1 MWNHPFH
8 DCDSSTIDL
17 SRKCQDQGEDDWSQQ
32 HPCRGSLLLQ
42 NVRQDQ
48 FICRFY
54 RVYLTLFWYYCLYST
69 DNASLVN
76 ISVKTVYCVCVCVL
90 LLCIVLCYSV
100 EMLAKSLMTE
110 CCLLL
115 PWLSSIFMSWLTV
128 VAISCCRAFLRK
140 RLQLRNSRAAGW
152 LSDAETN
159 NTVTFSACNQ
169 WGMFWWCPC
178 DVSVPS
184 CPLRVTREA

>member
-1 MWNHPFH
+1 MLDKTN
-8 DCDSSTIDL
+8 SSVD
-17 SRKCQDQGEDDWSQQ
+17 
-32 HPCRGSLLLQ
+32 
-42 NVRQDQ
+42 
-48 FICRFY
+48 FIESILHYSDIIVCTAQITQAWWTFPWKRF
-54 RVYLTLFWYYCLYST
+54 
-69 DNASLVN
+69 
-76 ISVKTVYCVCVCVL
+76 TVCVCVCVL